1 MERLK
6 EEFSK
11 NENVVTE
18 YVNEEDGKLKTII
31 WTKGITPPKMGGQ
44 NSDFEKE
51 ITNVGNVRFVE
62 YKSPYIEGQGWYDV
76 NKTENRV
83 PDENLCF
90 AAAASNTLHWWLAQ
104 NSEYIDQYL
113 EQTPDAP
120 KAEEIKNLKHSFKS
134 QQSSDIYKIFVR
146 QFANKRE
153 GYWPDILQDQ
163 FINGYY
169 PKKNGGTNDSDEA
182 REELISKG
190 PDKNGG
196 FFYRIFGTT
205 LLTKRH
211 NYYQGYEAISR
222 DIKHYFQN
230 GDIVLL
236 TYNMKTKSHVV
247 TLWGAEFDSD
257 GKISAVYFSDSDD
270 DKKYGMQRYKI
281 VNVGGKAIATT
292 RNDGQGSLVESL
304 QIISTGKKIWEDKL
318 NLSKTQLELIWGD
331 TNFIYNGEPQKPT
344 LTAANIKDGDDI
356 TLSAEGDKI
365 DAGTYTATA
374 VLGGAAADHY
384 ELPPEYT
391 KQFTIQKAPTKV
403 ALSAD
408 VQNENHSNQVHFE
421 VNIAGVNDEVLE
433 GSIIFKDGDTVI
445 AKDVPVSD
453 GKASYV
459 WKSPEVGR
467 HYIVAEFLP
476 ASDGAG
482 KNYRNT
488 ASQVVNV
495 DVSKIEQSTLSIQ
508 PVTDK
513 IYGDKPFALATQGG
527 SGTGKVKFESSDPDI
542 LSIAENIATIHKAG
556 TVTIN
561 AIKAG
566 DKTYHSA
573 TATYKMD
580 VKKAPAPEI
589 AYPVAG
595 NLTYGQKLS
604 DSTLIGGST
613 QYGSFAWENEELIP
627 AVSNNGYNVKFTPNA
642 HTLENYESVESM
654 TSKIQVPVTKAN
666 PTVVLT
672 SEVENEAGSKKVLL
686 SASVE
691 NVGYGDEPAG
701 SIKFIDCTN
710 GNDVEIGDTTSVV
723 LENGVATYTWKGM
736 PKNLYQIKAVYS
748 GDRNY
753 QKASSAQ
760 VSVDLRKKL
769 QEHFAITP
777 IASKTYGDKPF
788 VLATQGGN
796 GTGTVIFESSD
807 SDILSIS
814 ENVATIHKA
823 GSVTI
828 TATKAG
834 DEDYYSATATYKM
847 NVKKAPAP
855 KIVYPTASN
864 LTYGQKLSDSM
875 LTGGS
880 TKYGSFAWENG
891 ELVPTVKN
899 NAYNVKFT
907 PNAHTLENYETIES
921 MTSKIQVP
929 VTKANPTVVLTSEV
943 ENEAGSKKVL
953 LSASVENVGYGDEPA
968 GTVKFVDCSNGVD
981 VALGDAV
988 AVENGVATYSWTDML
1003 QKRYQIKAI
1012 YNGDENYTQTSS
1024 AEVCIDGT
1032 KKTQSYFEIVP
1043 IHPITY
1049 GDEPFILFTKGGD
1062 GSGTVQFE
1070 SSDSDILSIAENIA
1084 TIHKAG
1090 AVTVTATK
1098 SGDADYNETKASI
1111 TVEIHK
1117 KLLTITA
1124 EDKLNIVAG
1133 SQMPQF
1139 TYKVQG
1145 LEVGDV
1151 FTIEPIMT
1159 TQAENTSGVGEH
1171 EIVISG
1177 GDLTNRESYQI
1188 VYVNGK
1194 MTIVDNRED
1203 TTIIEDI
1210 PKEEGKKETEALNY
1224 IEESNISS
1232 AEVNEKSTSAKTKLN
1247 VMKSQGT
1254 PSDPVN
1260 TKDLSYVEDKGLQNN
1275 QKVLATVLVCA
1286 ALVGVGAVSI
1296 RIFRKRR
1303 SRK

>member
-1 MERLK
+1 MSWKRFNQQTLNTYAWESKKRVYDAEIQTENSQRLK

-169 PKKNGGTNDSDEA
+169 PKKNGGTNGSDEA

-236 TYNMKTKSHVV
+236 TYSMKTKSHVV

-257 GKISAVYFSDSDD
+257 GKISAVYFLDSDD

-356 TLSAEGDKI
+356 TLSAEGDKT
-365 DAGTYTATA
+365 DTGTYTATA

-408 VQNENHSNQVHFE
+408 IQNENHSNQVHFE
-421 VNIAGVNDEVLE
+421 VNVAGVNDEVLE

-513 IYGDKPFALATQGG
+513 TYGDKPFALATQGG

-542 LSIAENIATIHKAG
+542 LSIEENIATIHKAG

-613 QYGSFAWENEELIP
+613 QYGSFAWENKELIP
-627 AVSNNGYNVKFTPNA
+627 AVSNNGYDVKFTPNA

-672 SEVENEAGSKKVLL
+672 SKVENEVGSKKALL
-686 SASVE
+686 SASIE
-691 NVGYGDEPAG
+691 NAGYRNDPAG
-701 SIKFIDCTN
+701 TVKFVDCTD
-710 GNDVEIGDTTSVV
+710 GVDVELGHAVAV
-723 LENGVATYTWKGM
+723 ENGVATYVWKDM
-736 PKNLYQIKAVYS
+736 PKKLYQIKAVYS
-748 GDRNY
+748 GDGNY
-753 QKASSAQ
+753 DKASSAEA
-760 VSVDLRKKL
+760 SVDLSKKP
-769 QEHFAITP
+769 QSHFEITP
-777 IASKTYGDKPF
+777 VDYKTYGDEPF
-788 VLATQGGN
+788 VLSAEGGS
-796 GTGTVIFESSD
+796 GTGEVRFESSD
-807 SDILSIS
+807 SDIISIS
-814 ENVATIHKA
+814 DNIATIHKA

-828 TATKAG
+828 TATKAS
-834 DEDYYSATATYKM
+834 DEDY
-847 NVKKAPAP
+847 
-855 KIVYPTASN
+855 
-864 LTYGQKLSDSM
+864 
-875 LTGGS
+875 
-880 TKYGSFAWENG
+880 
-891 ELVPTVKN
+891 
-899 NAYNVKFT
+899 
-907 PNAHTLENYETIES
+907 
-921 MTSKIQVP
+921 
-929 VTKANPTVVLTSEV
+929 
-943 ENEAGSKKVL
+943 
-953 LSASVENVGYGDEPA
+953 
-968 GTVKFVDCSNGVD
+968 
-981 VALGDAV
+981 
-988 AVENGVATYSWTDML
+988 
-1003 QKRYQIKAI
+1003 
-1012 YNGDENYTQTSS
+1012 
-1024 AEVCIDGT
+1024 
-1032 KKTQSYFEIVP
+1032 
-1043 IHPITY
+1043 
-1049 GDEPFILFTKGGD
+1049 
-1062 GSGTVQFE
+1062 
-1070 SSDSDILSIAENIA
+1070 
-1084 TIHKAG
+1084 
-1090 AVTVTATK
+1090 
-1098 SGDADYNETKASI
+1098 
-1111 TVEIHK
+1111 
-1117 KLLTITA
+1117 
-1124 EDKLNIVAG
+1124 
-1133 SQMPQF
+1133 
-1139 TYKVQG
+1139 
-1145 LEVGDV
+1145 
-1151 FTIEPIMT
+1151 
-1159 TQAENTSGVGEH
+1159 
-1171 EIVISG
+1171 
-1177 GDLTNRESYQI
+1177 
-1188 VYVNGK
+1188 
-1194 MTIVDNRED
+1194 
-1203 TTIIEDI
+1203 
-1210 PKEEGKKETEALNY
+1210 
-1224 IEESNISS
+1224 
-1232 AEVNEKSTSAKTKLN
+1232 
-1247 VMKSQGT
+1247 
-1254 PSDPVN
+1254 
-1260 TKDLSYVEDKGLQNN
+1260 
-1275 QKVLATVLVCA
+1275 
-1286 ALVGVGAVSI
+1286 
-1296 RIFRKRR
+1296 
-1303 SRK
+1303 

>member
-1 MERLK
+1 MNKKVIYKRVAALMLFVILFQTCINTYAWESKKRVYDAEIHTENSQRLK

-356 TLSAEGDKI
+356 TLSAEGDKT

-642 HTLENYESVESM
+642 HTLENYE
-654 TSKIQVPVTKAN
+654 
-666 PTVVLT
+666 
-672 SEVENEAGSKKVLL
+672 
-686 SASVE
+686 
-691 NVGYGDEPAG
+691 
-701 SIKFIDCTN
+701 
-710 GNDVEIGDTTSVV
+710 
-723 LENGVATYTWKGM
+723 
-736 PKNLYQIKAVYS
+736 
-748 GDRNY
+748 
-753 QKASSAQ
+753 
-760 VSVDLRKKL
+760 
-769 QEHFAITP
+769 
-777 IASKTYGDKPF
+777 
-788 VLATQGGN
+788 
-796 GTGTVIFESSD
+796 
-807 SDILSIS
+807 
-814 ENVATIHKA
+814 
-823 GSVTI
+823 
-828 TATKAG
+828 
-834 DEDYYSATATYKM
+834 
-847 NVKKAPAP
+847 
-855 KIVYPTASN
+855 
-864 LTYGQKLSDSM
+864 
-875 LTGGS
+875 
-880 TKYGSFAWENG
+880 
-891 ELVPTVKN
+891 
-899 NAYNVKFT
+899 
-907 PNAHTLENYETIES
+907 TIES

-1024 AEVCIDGT
+1024 AEVCIDVT

-1084 TIHKAG
+1084 TIHTAG

-1194 MTIVDNRED
+1194 MTIIDNRED

-1232 AEVNEKSTSAKTKLN
+1232 AEVNAKSTSAKTKLN